1 MKKSLKITSCA
12 VILILLVGCA
22 TNVQV
27 KGDFPAPLSVPLPVS
42 AGLVLDDQFKTHV
55 YSNEENRK
63 LTFVIGEAQSAMLR
77 SLGAGMFT
85 RMTEL
90 DKRPTTPATDI
101 TLVPSV
107 EEIQVARPFETSLK
121 VFEVWL
127 KYNISVYDSKGEPI
141 ADWIMTAYGKTPT
154 RFLTSDEDALNQ
166 AAIVALRDAGARL
179 VIEFARVPEISQW
192 LQARSI
198 SGAAAAAQPTDTEAP
213 TEAGVDP

>member
-1 MKKSLKITSCA
+1 VKKNLKNSGC
-12 VILILLVGCA
+12 VVMLMLILLSGCA

-27 KGDFPAPLSVPLPVS
+27 KGEFPTPLSVPLPVH
-42 AGLVLDDQFKTHV
+42 AGLVLDEKFRTHV

-63 LTFVIGEAQSAMLR
+63 LTFAIGEAQSAMYRTLV
-77 SLGAGMFT
+77 AGMFT

-90 DKRPTTPATDI
+90 DSRPATPATDI

-192 LQARSI
+192 LQAHSARQ
-198 SGAAAAAQPTDTEAP
+198 ATAHT
-213 TEAGVDP
+213 VDPAVVAGISR